1 MTSALI
7 ERLDALKAAGTIAGW
22 QRGGGPN
29 YGLSR
34 MPLPWLIFPA
44 HEGPATTYYSA
55 NELEAAV
62 ASLEQF
68 GPMQLS
74 GRR

>member
-1 MTSALI
+1 MTTDIAQDLD
-7 ERLDALKAAGTIAGW
+7 RLKRDRVIAGW

-29 YGLSR
+29 YGLSAA
-34 MPLPWLIFPA
+34 PLPWLIFPA
-44 HEGPATTYYSA
+44 NEGPATTYY
-55 NELEAAV
+55 NQRDLRAAV
-62 ASLEQF
+62 SALQQF